1 MGEGEKEWER
11 ENLKKKKMGE
21 GEEEWER
28 RRGRVRERMSKEK
41 NIKWTERGIVKEREN
56 YKKPK
61 QKKSGRRRGIEA
73 I

>member
-1 MGEGEKEWER
+1 VRER

-41 NIKWTERGIVKEREN
+41 TSNGEGEEQWERGRIIKSQNKIKWKRKR
-56 YKKPK
+56 
-61 QKKSGRRRGIEA
+61 IEA